1 VTRSELATL
10 FSEVVKDARLAAPDK
25 PMSVEVMLFI
35 ELCMQRVEAATI
47 AKNVMVAPVDEP
59 DAV

>member
-25 PMSVEVMLFI
+25 PMSVEVLLFI
-35 ELCMQRVEAATI
+35 ELCMQRVVEEPVSA
-47 AKNVMVAPVDEP
+47 APVDLDEG
-59 DAV
+59 